1 MRWRWTQPPLFD
13 YRSANN
19 GEYAFMA
26 DDKSPAHAKNSALKI
41 DVALVREL
49 AQLLTDTGL
58 SEIEVEDDDRRIR
71 VARQVSVAQTT
82 QMVAPAPAAASPDIP
97 AAATQAAEDHGD
109 AVKSPMVGTVYL
121 QPEPEADPF
130 KKIGDAVK
138 EGETVL
144 IIEAMKVMNAIAAP
158 RGGRLTK
165 MLVTT
170 GQPVE
175 FDQPLFV
182 IA

>member
-1 MRWRWTQPPLFD
+1 
-13 YRSANN
+13 
-19 GEYAFMA
+19 MA
-26 DDKSPAHAKNSALKI
+26 DDKSHGNMKV

-49 AQLLTDTGL
+49 AQLLTDTDL
-58 SEIEVEDDDRRIR
+58 TEIEVEDSDRRIR
-71 VARQVSVAQTT
+71 VARQISGAAVT
-82 QMVAPAPAAASPDIP
+82 QMIAAPAPAAAPVAATAP
-97 AAATQAAEDHGD
+97 AAAAPVAEDHGD
-109 AVKSPMVGTVYL
+109 AVKSPMVGTAFL
-121 QPEPEADPF
+121 QAEPGAPPF
-130 KKIGDAVK
+130 KAVGDAVK

-158 RGGRLTK
+158 RGGTLTK
-165 MLVTT
+165 MLVES